1 MPPLKG
7 QLRHSYTEIPG
18 LALYTAASRAHNKGT
33 VIIRTGFR
41 GPLYYPSTP
50 GPAEGTL
57 FSDPVQYTSACNTML
72 PQQESQTEAKYLLFT
87 SVRGPSE
94 NSRRR
99 VSLNAV
105 LDVRRFFQGIDDQR
119 LGQVRAFP

>member
-7 QLRHSYTEIPG
+7 QLRQSYTEIPG

-50 GPAEGTL
+50 GPAKGTL
-57 FSDPVQYTSACNTML
+57 FSDPVQYTSACKHYAAASRKPNRSKVSSL
-72 PQQESQTEAKYLLFT
+72 HFRA
-87 SVRGPSE
+87 GP
-94 NSRRR
+94 
-99 VSLNAV
+99 L
-105 LDVRRFFQGIDDQR
+105 
-119 LGQVRAFP
+119 